1 MNNLFQSM
9 RKSSRSGPGATRRQG
24 RPKKLSRS
32 LMLEC
37 LEDRCLLSTIL
48 WANEF
53 DPNNGFSAFGSNAAN
68 ARLDVETAIS
78 AWENVIQNFNQPGG
92 GNSLTVTVSISG
104 QGRGGNTNTTALNA
118 GYPTSAAISLAGGD
132 DGNGAGYFFDPTPSD
147 NSEFEGT
154 LVNDF
159 SGLAQSGSPASN
171 LTDFYTIITHELGH
185 AVGFTGF
192 KSLYQSSS
200 YIHETNVPN
209 PPAFFWVFQGPSVTH
224 LMTSN
229 NGGTSDYGVPIHSA
243 WTDGNVPWQGQQLH
257 GVEDLMNAGSG
268 PSERRLIP
276 SYLALILH
284 DVYNYDVTAP
294 QYMDTMFAMLDSQG
308 NLLLRGGVGS
318 SNDVITIS
326 QDPVFA
332 SFFVVSIS
340 IGSPVAGISPN
351 PVYTQ
356 EYYAPAVKAITIE
369 AGAGSNVINLQSA
382 PVPVNIE
389 GSGTDTVNI
398 GSAAPSLGGTLANI
412 AAPVNVSSTSGS
424 TTLNVDDSGDTTAGT
439 AHMGTISGS
448 PGLGYIDGLAHA
460 LITYEYAYT
469 ASLTINT
476 GTASGNVFGVWENGV
491 PTTLI
496 GNGLTTVNVGDGL
509 VGVQSI
515 LGTLNIEN
523 PSSFTTI
530 NVDDSAN
537 TGINTAHM
545 GTIPSGPPSWG
556 YITGLAPADI
566 HYKYADATSLTI
578 NTSSADGDVFGVW
591 ENGVPTTLIG
601 NGLTTVNVGD
611 GLVGVQSILGT
622 LNIENPSSFTTINVD
637 DSANTGINTAHMGT
651 IPSGPPSWGYITSLA
666 PADIHYKYAD
676 ATSLT
681 INTSSADGDVFGVWE
696 NGVPTTLIGNGLTTV
711 NVGDGLVGVQSI
723 LGTLNIEN
731 PSSFTTINV
740 DDSANTGINTAHM
753 GTIPSGP
760 PSWGYITGL
769 APADIHYK
777 YADATSLTIN
787 TSSADGDVFSV
798 WENGVPTTP

>member
-537 TGINTAHM
+537 TGVNTAHM
-545 GTIPSGPPSWG
+545 GTIPSGPPNWG
-556 YITGLAPADI
+556 YITGLAASANI
-566 HYKYADATSLTI
+566 NYRYADTTSLTI
-578 NTSSADGDVFGVW
+578 NGSSGDGDVFGVW
-591 ENGVPTTLIG
+591 ENGVPTTL
-601 NGLTTVNVGD
+601 NLNAAATVNVGD
-611 GLVGVQSILGT
+611 GNVGLAAIQGPLTVNSALADFVT
-622 LNIENPSSFTTINVD
+622 LNLND
-637 DSANTGINTAHMGT
+637 Q
-651 IPSGPPSWGYITSLA
+651 
-666 PADIHYKYAD
+666 AD
-676 ATSLT
+676 AT
-681 INTSSADGDVFGVWE
+681 GR
-696 NGVPTTLIGNGLTTV
+696 TV
-711 NVGDGLVGVQSI
+711 
-723 LGTLNIEN
+723 TM
-731 PSSFTTINV
+731 
-740 DDSANTGINTAHM
+740 ATG
-753 GTIPSGP
+753 SV
-760 PSWGYITGL
+760 SGL
-769 APADIHYK
+769 APADIDYGPIALANLNVNGGQGNDAFDWNSPLPTIPLSIDGGGGTNALTISDQGNM
-777 YADATSLTIN
+777 ADA
-787 TSSADGDVFSV
+787 
-798 WENGVPTTP
+798 